1 MCVQVTL
8 LTPILAAKQRELTYY
23 RQHDGIVKSVGGL
36 IRRARSGL
44 RDPRQRPLN
53 EAGGTFPPHTDPGK
67 MVTSSHYLEAPR
79 RLRAFV
85 RAHET
90 SLVVLAALV
99 GTISGLVVAAMS
111 AAVEGLHVLLFN
123 LEMGDR
129 LSSQFR
135 IEPLRALLV
144 PSLGGLLLGVAFL
157 LLLRWRPAREIDP
170 IEANALHGG
179 RMSFRGSLIVAL
191 QTVWSSGVGASVG
204 LEAGY
209 TQLASGLAASLGR
222 GFHLR
227 RGDQRIMVGCG
238 AAAAIAGAFG
248 APLAGAFYAFE
259 LVIGGYTPA
268 SLTPVG
274 VAAVAGYFVA
284 HGIHSDV
291 AGRRRRCG
299 RRCARA
305 RSRHRGVARRPGG
318 AVRHRHHA
326 RRGAVRDV
334 ACQDQALAA
343 AAAGAG
349 GPRRRPARPD
359 NAAGD
364 VVGARRAA
372 FCRICFNSAFGARD
386 HFHPESD
393 CFRHLAGIGFRGGL
407 FFATLFLGAIG
418 GHLFAGGFDAIWPG
432 LNLSPNVYAIIGMS
446 ALSASVIGGPLTM
459 SFIALELTGNLWLTT
474 AVLVAVIISTQIT
487 RELFGYS
494 FATWRLHLRGET
506 IRSAADVGWI
516 RDLTVRSLMRRDVAT
531 VSANMAIEEFRDKF
545 PLGSKTQVVAVD
557 GTGRY
562 VGLALVADAHA
573 PDIKAP
579 DGLIGLLHY
588 RDVVLH
594 PGMNIQEAIA
604 VFDAAEAELLAVV
617 DIDGEHRPIGL
628 LTEAHAMRRYAEESE
643 QRRREVIGDI

>member
-1 MCVQVTL
+1 M
-8 LTPILAAKQRELTYY
+8 
-23 RQHDGIVKSVGGL
+23 L
-36 IRRARSGL
+36 I
-44 RDPRQRPLN
+44 
-53 EAGGTFPPHTDPGK
+53 
-67 MVTSSHYLEAPR
+67 TSNYLEAPR

-99 GTISGLVVAAMS
+99 GTIGGLVVVAMS
-111 AAVEGLHVLLFN
+111 VAVAGLHALLFN
-123 LEMGDR
+123 ISIRER
-129 LSSQFR
+129 LSSQIS

-179 RMSFRGSLIVAL
+179 RMSFRGSVIVAL

-227 RGDQRIMVGCG
+227 RADQRIMVGCG
-238 AAAAIAGAFG
+238 AAAAISGAFG

-274 VAAVAGYFVA
+274 VAAVAGYFVT
-284 HGIHSDV
+284 HGFAALRLGVGVGPVGDIL
-291 AGRRRRCG
+291 GRDLAIAAMLG
-299 RRCARA
+299 ILAA
-305 RSRHRGVARRPGG
+305 LFGIAIMRGVALCETLLSKTGLWPP
-318 AVRHRHHA
+318 
-326 RRGAVRDV
+326 
-334 ACQDQALAA
+334 L
-343 AAAGAG
+343 
-349 GPRRRPARPD
+349 RPALGGL
-359 NAAGD
+359 A
-364 VVGARRAA
+364 VGLLALQTPQVM
-372 FCRICFNSAFGARD
+372 SSGHGAL
-386 HFHPESD
+386 HF
-393 CFRHLAGIGFRGGL
+393 AGIVSMPLALIATVFVLKAMASVISLGSGFRGGL
-407 FFATLFLGAIG
+407 FFATLLMGALGG
-418 GHLFAGGFDAIWPG
+418 RLFAAGIDTVWPG
-432 LNLSPNVYAIIGMS
+432 LDLDPNVYAIIGMS

-459 SFIALELTGNLWLTT
+459 SFIALESTGNLWLTT

-516 RDLTVRSLMRRDVAT
+516 RDLTVQRLMRPDVTT
-531 VSANMAIEEFRDKF
+531 VNADMGIEEFRGKF
-545 PLGSKTQVVAVD
+545 PLGSKTRVVAVD
-557 GTGRY
+557 ATGRY
-562 VGLALVADAHA
+562 VGLALVAEAHA
-573 PDIKAP
+573 PDIEARN
-579 DGLIGLLHY
+579 GLIDMLHH

-594 PGMNIQEAIA
+594 PVMNIQEAIA
-604 VFDAAEAELLAVV
+604 VFDAAEAESLVV
-617 DIDGEHRPIGL
+617 VETGGEHRPVGI

-643 QRRREVIGDI
+643 QRRREAVGDI